1 MFTKSRTHAVCS
13 AVAAAFALHFLPAL
27 SSAQCAEWSPGFST
41 PGANGHVAAAAV
53 FNDGSGPA
61 LFVGG
66 AFDQIGGARARRLA
80 KWNGNSFS
88 EVGGGLSTGS
98 LDTVHALA
106 TFDDG
111 SGPALYVGGNFSGAG
126 GQPIATLAR
135 WNGANWSAVGGSAFT
150 LSGTSVPP
158 TIYALHVHDDGSGP
172 ALFAAGRFDTVSGTT
187 VNSIAKWD
195 GGNWTPLGLGL
206 SGPMGA
212 GEAYALA
219 SYGGDLY
226 VGGGF
231 YAADL
236 LPGTVGLGR
245 WNGNQWQPV
254 GLGTGNFS
262 SVNALEVFNDGSG
275 PALYIG
281 GFLALLDG
289 TLTDGLTRWN
299 GASFSAVA
307 PSQLNLA
314 SQGAF
319 ELEVFDDGSGSRLY
333 IGGLGSTSGGAFGG
347 LFSYD
352 GVSVRNEGLV
362 ASSQQPGSPAH
373 MLAGFDSGSG
383 PRLFVGAT
391 FDPSV
396 YGLEHFA
403 RRDGIGA
410 YSLVGTADLGLD
422 GSARAL
428 ATTQAGPDGG
438 PALYA
443 SGEFTR
449 AGATAVQN
457 IARFDGLAWS
467 ALGGGLNGE
476 AYALLVF
483 DDGAGPKLFA
493 GGDFTQAGGVSASRI
508 ASWDGAA
515 WLPLGAGMN
524 GIVRSL
530 ASFDDG
536 SGAALYAGGEF
547 TLAGGATVNHIAKWN
562 GASWS
567 AVGGGVSNPTDP
579 CTVDALLVHDDGS
592 GPALYLGGNFRFA
605 GGAPADRIARWN
617 GASWSNVGVLG
628 FNNYVSALALHDA
641 GQGVQLYAAGA
652 FQSVDGVSA
661 PRVARWN
668 GVAWSSVGAG
678 LPHRVLSLHSHDDG
692 RGRKLYAGDRDSVD
706 VFDGVAWSIIGEA
719 SIFDEMRALATFADG
734 LGGLPALYCGGGFDR
749 MGAVGSDGIAR
760 YSDPCVCQGE
770 SYCTAGTSSAG
781 CVAQMSSSGTA
792 LAGASSGFTL
802 SVSGVEGA
810 RSGQFFYGVSGPLS
824 TPWSPT
830 STSLLCVR
838 PPLQR
843 MPVQNTGGSAG
854 NCDGAVSID
863 WSTYVS
869 ANAGALGTPFSAG
882 LRVWAQFVYRDP
894 SASRGRNLSDAL
906 AFTICP

>member
-1 MFTKSRTHAVCS
+1 MHLVCS
-13 AVAAAFALHFLPAL
+13 AAAAAFALHFLPAV

-41 PGANGHVAAAAV
+41 PGANGSVEAAV
-53 FNDGSGPA
+53 VFDDGSGPA

-80 KWNGNSFS
+80 KWNGSSFS
-88 EVGGGLSTGS
+88 EVGGGLSTAGLES
-98 LDTVHALA
+98 VLALA

-111 SGPALYVGGNFSGAG
+111 SGPALYVGGRFTSAG

-135 WNGANWSAVGGSAFT
+135 WDGASRSAVGGSAFT
-150 LSGTSVPP
+150 LTLFGTSTTPSVS
-158 TIYALHVHDDGSGP
+158 ALAVHDDGSGP
-172 ALFAAGRFDTVSGTT
+172 ALFATGAFETVGGTT

-195 GGNWTPLGLGL
+195 GASWAPLGLGL
-206 SGPMGA
+206 SGPNGL
-212 GEAYALA
+212 GGPRALA
-219 SYGGDLY
+219 SFGGEL
-226 VGGGF
+226 
-231 YAADL
+231 YAAGNFSGAN
-236 LPGTVGLGR
+236 LPPGMIGLGR
-245 WNGNQWQPV
+245 WNGSQWQPV

-262 SVNALEVFNDGSG
+262 SVRALEVFDDGSG
-275 PALYIG
+275 PALYVG

-307 PSQLNLA
+307 PGQLNLA

-319 ELEVFDDGSGSRLY
+319 ELEVFDDGSGPRLY
-333 IGGLGSTSGGAFGG
+333 IGGLGSSSGAAFGG

-352 GVSVRNEGLV
+352 GVSVRDEGLV
-362 ASSQQPGSPAH
+362 GSSQEPPPAH
-373 MLAGFDSGSG
+373 LLASFDSGSG

-443 SGEFTR
+443 SGAFTR
-449 AGATAVQN
+449 AGATTVQN

-493 GGDFTQAGGVSASRI
+493 GGDFTLAGGVSASRI

-515 WLPLGAGMN
+515 WSPLGAGMN

-567 AVGGGVSNPTDP
+567 AVGGGVTNPTDP

-641 GQGVQLYAAGA
+641 GQGLQLYAAGA
-652 FQSVDGVSA
+652 FQSVDGVAA

-678 LPHRVLSLHSHDDG
+678 LPTRVLSLHSHDDG

-706 VFDGVAWSIIGEA
+706 VFDGVAWSSIGEA
-719 SIFDEMRALATFADG
+719 SIFDEVRALATFADG

-760 YSDPCVCQGE
+760 YSDPCVCQGQ
-770 SYCTAGTSSAG
+770 SYCTAGTSSSG
-781 CVAQMSSSGTA
+781 CVAQISSSGAA
-792 LAGASSGFTL
+792 LVGASSGFTL

-810 RSGQFFYGVSGPLS
+810 RSGQFFYGVSGALS

-854 NCDGAVSID
+854 NCDGAASID
-863 WSTYVS
+863 WSAYAA
-869 ANAGALGTPFSAG
+869 ANPGSLGAPFTAGA
-882 LRVWAQFVYRDP
+882 RVWAQFVYRDP
-894 SASRGRNLSDAL
+894 SASRGRSLSDAL